1 MVTGIQRRILFSLSQ
16 FLRLCRAV
24 YCWIFAFLAFS
35 SIGALASTIRE
46 LMQEH
51 SIEKGNI
58 ASVALPSFYTVIFVI
73 AWTIFRH
80 KRSSKV
86 WGIAASCLM
95 AAPFLPFLAIGAWQV
110 FWDDQK
116 GWLPFMPFG
125 MLGIVAFSVPH
136 HREKLTPQKD
146 EMLIDGEPTSHHRSV
161 AHLAL
166 DIGRSIY
173 GWAFFANACFSVYW
187 LGIEGLRAIV
197 KHSGIPSDFAFGAPY
212 AAVFGLASWMI
223 FRGKSA
229 SNKWAI
235 AANCLVVVPHLVF
248 LPFGYWRAVWWFKG
262 AEPFPYMPFGILGI
276 LLFSLPYLRKRRLQP
291 RTSAESPAEQF

>member
-1 MVTGIQRRILFSLSQ
+1 MVKGIQRFILSPFGQ

-24 YCWIFAFLAFS
+24 YCWIFGLLAFS

-46 LMQEH
+46 LMQKH
-51 SIEKGNI
+51 AIEKGDI
-58 ASVALPSFYTVIFVI
+58 AAVAALSFYTIIFVV
-73 AWTIFRH
+73 AWWTTFRH

-110 FWDDQK
+110 FWDEQH
-116 GWLPFMPFG
+116 GWLRFMPFG
-125 MLGIVAFSVPH
+125 ILGIIAFSVPH

-146 EMLIDGEPTSHHRSV
+146 ETLIDGEPAAHHWSV

-197 KHSGIPSDFAFGAPY
+197 QHSGIPSDLAFGTPY
-212 AAVFGLASWMI
+212 AAVFCIAWWMI

-229 SNKWAI
+229 SKQWAI
-235 AANCLVVVPHLVF
+235 AANCLLVVPHLVF
-248 LPFGYWRAVWWFKG
+248 LPLGNWRAVWWLKNY
-262 AEPFPYMPFGILGI
+262 EPFPYMPFGILGI
-276 LLFSLPYLRKRRLQP
+276 LLFSLPYLRWRKETQVVV
-291 RTSAESPAEQF
+291 S